1 MIIDLT
7 TDAININLA
16 SSITT
21 NQLQFYV
28 SYNVLTSTTVTPAKN
43 QGTTNNTTAVTL
55 LPSPSSG
62 QQHQMRQCSIVN
74 TDTKPNSVI
83 IQYVGASSTANIL
96 YVSLLPNQS
105 IQYTPNNGWQVYSD
119 AGLLMVLGMCE
130 QQNSLRTCMYQKAIG
145 LVTTLTLTSGTD
157 YAVYLGEADR
167 NYATIKMQYRVTSS
181 PTAITWSELAIYKAS
196 PTIGS
201 ATTALTRCG
210 FADVSAVVNTTGIK
224 TTTVTVTGVTM
235 NDDLYAVFGS
245 VHTGTYALRAG
256 LADDLGVGYFSTVTG
271 SLRPSTNSTLT
282 VNTDSATAVIWCAW
296 QPSQW

>member
-1 MIIDLT
+1 MIINTT
-7 TDAININLA
+7 TDAINISLSNN
-16 SSITT
+16 ITT
-21 NQLQFYV
+21 SQLNFYV

-43 QGTTNNTTAVTL
+43 QGTTNNTTAVAL
-55 LPSPSSG
+55 LPSPSAS

-74 TDTKPNSVI
+74 TDTKPNSVL
-83 IQYVGASSTANIL
+83 IQYVGASSTSNIL
-96 YVSLLPNQS
+96 NVSLLPNQS

-119 AGLLMVLGMCE
+119 VGLLFVMGMCD
-130 QQNSLRTCMYQKAIG
+130 QQNSLRTCMYQKAVG
-145 LVTTLTLTSGTD
+145 GATNLTLTSGTD
-157 YAVYLGEADR
+157 YAVYLGRADR
-167 NYATIKMQYRVTSS
+167 NYATVKMQYKVNQS
-181 PTAITWSELAIYKAS
+181 PFTITWSELAIYKAS

-201 ATTALTRCG
+201 ATTVLTRCG
-210 FADVSAVVNTTGIK
+210 FSDLSAVVNSTGIK

-245 VHTGTYALRAG
+245 VHTGTYSIRAG